1 MARKPSK
8 PQPGTQAK
16 APAQALVRWFKAN
29 ARDMP
34 WRPRPLGIKRDP
46 YAVLVSEIMLQQTQV
61 SRVAPAFERFIAR
74 FPTVESLANA
84 PEPDI
89 LALWS
94 GLGYYRRAKMLHAAA
109 RAVVSDHAGI
119 MPSTSQTLKTLPG
132 IGPYT
137 AAAVASLAFH
147 EPIAMVDGNVTRVL
161 LRLEAR
167 RGGASDPK
175 AIAWARS
182 HADALIRHAGPAPA
196 PTLAGEALMELGA
209 TVCTPR
215 SPRCDAC
222 PLRTWC
228 VARATGLT
236 DAIPTPKRT
245 KKTPTVWA
253 VSIVL
258 EDHAGRL
265 AIETR
270 PAKGMWAS
278 MVQAP
283 TIECDG
289 PSRDPTDVAREA
301 LALGRSTKLRE
312 RERFTHQTTH
322 RRFEFTVLT
331 LRVTDRMKSSI
342 ERQRPGLS
350 WATRDEITGM
360 GVSSVQTR
368 VLLNGD

>member
-8 PQPGTQAK
+8 PHPGARDK
-16 APAQALVRWFKAN
+16 ATAQALVRWFKAN
-29 ARDMP
+29 AREMP

-46 YAVLVSEIMLQQTQV
+46 YVVLVSEIMLQQTQV

-74 FPTVESLANA
+74 FPTIESLANA

-109 RAVVSDHAGI
+109 QAVVSDHAGT
-119 MPSTSQTLKTLPG
+119 MPSTSHALKGLPG
-132 IGPYT
+132 VGAYT

-147 EPIAMVDGNVTRVL
+147 EPTAMVDGNVTRVL
-161 LRLEAR
+161 LRFDAR
-167 RGGASDPK
+167 RAGASDPK

-182 HADALIRHAGPAPA
+182 RADALIRHAGPTPA

-215 SPRCDAC
+215 SPRCDVC

-236 DAIPTPKRT
+236 DTIPTPKRT
-245 KKTPTVWA
+245 KQTPTVRA

-258 EDHAGRL
+258 EDHAGRV

-283 TIECDG
+283 TIEWADD
-289 PSRDPTDVAREA
+289 SRDATDVAREA
-301 LALGRSTKLRE
+301 LALGPSAKLRE

-331 LRVTDRMKSSI
+331 VRVTDRMKRSI

-350 WATRDEITGM
+350 WATREAIAGM
-360 GVSSVQTR
+360 GVSSVQAR
-368 VLLNGD
+368 VLLNGH